1 MIIICNGAFKSGSS
15 WMLNIVRQLVT
26 PVPIETEWKNPK
38 WNSPS
43 ISPDKLGGFIKVHDL
58 EVGPYVS
65 KNHLSSASDRKLLL
79 ESGFKSVYVLNITR
93 DIRDVVVSA
102 YYHALRVDGYRG
114 SFAEYFSERGVNVAK
129 RVCLYNEL
137 WSGEHDRLYVSSYER
152 MQLDGVRE
160 IGQLAGFLGLGL
172 DVEKIVEVHEK
183 TRFDTWKER
192 TGSAHMRKGII
203 GDWKNHLSAS
213 DVDKLRVNLPA
224 GAFAPEAD

>member
-1 MIIICNGAFKSGSS
+1 
-15 WMLNIVRQLVT
+15 
-26 PVPIETEWKNPK
+26 
-38 WNSPS
+38 
-43 ISPDKLGGFIKVHDL
+43 
-58 EVGPYVS
+58 VS
-65 KNHLSSASDRKLLL
+65 KNHLSAASDRKLLL
-79 ESGFKSVYVLNITR
+79 ESGFKNVYVLNITR

-129 RVCLYNEL
+129 LVCLYNEL
-137 WSGEHDRLYVSSYER
+137 WSGEHDRLHVSSYER

-172 DVEKIVEVHEK
+172 DAEKIVEVHEK
-183 TRFDTWKER
+183 TRFDAWKER

-213 DVDKLRVNLPA
+213 NVDKLRVNLPA